1 MMIPY
6 EDVAGPEEDEDE
18 HERHGYDV
26 HKQTTILHN
35 RNISLWCF
43 LCPEKED
50 MLTRGE
56 SR

>member
-1 MMIPY
+1 MIPY

-35 RNISLWCF
+35 RNISLW
-43 LCPEKED
+43 
-50 MLTRGE
+50 LTLVLSSALKRKIC
-56 SR
+56 